1 MAENIHCNRHKAGN
15 MKLTIIN
22 FQKIE
27 DQIKTNMQSTC
38 EIDFEVCY
46 ILINFI
52 LKKQIFISNHTCLQ

>member
-1 MAENIHCNRHKAGN
+1 MAENIHRNRHKAGN
-15 MKLTIIN
+15 MKLTITN

-52 LKKQIFISNHTCLQ
+52 LKKTNIYI